1 MPRHVA
7 LAIKPRRLDGVK
19 QKTARGNMSR
29 HSTDTLQD
37 PQAVAEVLVSWSVSA
52 ARRGDSG

>member
-1 MPRHVA
+1 MARCVGNKTKETRWGEAEDLKRKYKQAQHGHVA
-7 LAIKPRRLDGVK
+7 G
-19 QKTARGNMSR
+19 
-29 HSTDTLQD
+29 